1 MATGRSTSARSH
13 ADESTAAERFEVRPT
28 ADSHFAWLRTRL
40 AMERT
45 LMSWVRTATAL
56 IAFGFTM
63 VQFLERLTTQP
74 GVADTRLPHASR
86 YVGLALIL
94 TGTLALV
101 VSASQYRRLLSHMWQ
116 PGFRVLAGVD
126 EGKAWYHPILFVT
139 ALLIF
144 IGVFAA
150 VVVSL
155 RIP

>member
-13 ADESTAAERFEVRPT
+13 ADESTASEGFEVRPT

-45 LMSWVRTATAL
+45 LMS
-56 IAFGFTM
+56 
-63 VQFLERLTTQP
+63 
-74 GVADTRLPHASR
+74 
-86 YVGLALIL
+86 

-101 VSASQYRRLLSHMWQ
+101 VAASQYRRLLRHMWQ

-126 EGKAWYHPILFVT
+126 EGRPWYHPILFVT
-139 ALLIF
+139 ALLIV

-150 VVVSL
+150 VVVGL